1 MTSPSTPARVLVVD
15 DQAVV
20 RAGFA
25 AIVDADPDFVVVGE
39 AGDGAEAV
47 TLAGRLTP
55 DVVLMDIRM
64 PDMDGLTATG
74 LLTGPGSGHVPKVLV
89 PTTFDLDSYVYEAL
103 RAGAS
108 GFLLKDA
115 EPAEL
120 LAALRV
126 VVAGEAMLAP
136 VITRRL
142 IDTFAATAPSPRAA
156 PLDALTPRER
166 EVLSLI
172 ATGHKRRSSR
182 TTQAWCGRNR
192 SSAELGVP
200 RQEIG
205 SSRPEY
211 PELYPK
217 VQQWIPLRG
226 DAPTHSGRRGC
237 WAGTARRGSAVW
249 KRLSPPTGTS

>member
-25 AIVDADPDFVVVGE
+25 AIVDAEPDFVVVGE

-47 TLAGRLTP
+47 ALAGQLTP

-74 LLTGPGSGHVPKVLV
+74 LLTGPASGHVPKVLV
-89 PTTFDLDSYVYEAL
+89 LTTFDLDSYVYEAL

-136 VITRRL
+136 AITRRL
-142 IDTFAATAPSPRAA
+142 IDTFTATAPAPRAA

-172 ATGHKRRSSR
+172 ATGL
-182 TTQAWCGRNR
+182 AN
-192 SSAELGVP
+192 AEIADRLGV
-200 RQEIG
+200 
-205 SSRPEY
+205 
-211 PELYPK
+211 
-217 VQQWIPLRG
+217 
-226 DAPTHSGRRGC
+226 A
-237 WAGTARRGSAVW
+237 
-249 KRLSPPTGTS
+249 TGTVKTHVNALLNKLELRDRVQATIFAYDTGLVRPKPQFD

>member
-25 AIVDADPDFVVVGE
+25 AIVDAEPDFVVVGE

-47 TLAGRLTP
+47 AQAGRLTP

-74 LLTGPGSGHVPKVLV
+74 LLTGPTSGHIPKVLV
-89 PTTFDLDSYVYEAL
+89 LTTFDLDSYVYEAL

-136 VITRRL
+136 AITRRL
-142 IDTFAATAPSPRAA
+142 IDTFTATAPAPRAA
-156 PLDALTPRER
+156 PLAALTPRER

-172 ATGHKRRSSR
+172 ATGL
-182 TTQAWCGRNR
+182 AN
-192 SSAELGVP
+192 AEIAERLGV
-200 RQEIG
+200 
-205 SSRPEY
+205 
-211 PELYPK
+211 
-217 VQQWIPLRG
+217 
-226 DAPTHSGRRGC
+226 A
-237 WAGTARRGSAVW
+237 
-249 KRLSPPTGTS
+249 TGTVKTHVNALLNKLDLRDRVQATIFAYDTGLVRPKPQRG